1 MAQADSKNS
10 ITAPIVPTRRRF
22 LSTAAGLAA
31 AASAAVAVVATK
43 AAVAMPQ
50 DDSELVRLEEQIFEQ
65 YEGAAQYDDE
75 ILRLSAIWTPE
86 SIRRL
91 ESMDGGNLSQ
101 KERWKLATDFP
112 ECEAHNRLCKRQD
125 PFYRRMDA
133 LIKQMFAMPAH
144 TAEGRRA
151 KVSVLLGCIMTDDWR
166 GPDKETDYEIEMTR
180 KLLIEFIG
188 GEPGKMLRDQFGP
201 AAS

>member
-10 ITAPIVPTRRRF
+10 ITAPIVSTRRRF
-22 LSTAAGLAA
+22 LSQAAGLAA
-31 AASAAVAVVATK
+31 GGTVLALATVTPAAAAGQ
-43 AAVAMPQ
+43 Q
-50 DDSELVRLEEQIFEQ
+50 DDSALVKLEELIFEQ
-65 YEGAAQYDDE
+65 YEGACAFDDE

-101 KERWKLATDFP
+101 KERWKLATDLP
-112 ECEAHNRLCKRQD
+112 ECEEHNRQCKLQE
-125 PFYRRMDA
+125 PFYVRMDA

-151 KVSVLLGCIMTDDWR
+151 KASVLLGCIMTDDWR
-166 GPDKETDYEIEMTR
+166 GPDKETDYEIEMAR

-188 GEPGKMLRDQFGP
+188 GEPGKMLRDQF
-201 AAS
+201 A